1 MYTKPRVL
9 LTITSGKTGGAQQ
22 SVFNLANTLKKQG
35 VDIVVGFGVGDFL
48 KNKLESANISY
59 YQFNWLKRSI
69 NPFSVFLF
77 ILEIKKFLDKEHFDT
92 VHFNST
98 NALFGDKAMG
108 GITMIDP
115 NFQAI
120 TDAIKLVHI
129 SAISVEVDGT
139 VDSETR
145 EKLRNAWPDWN
156 LQFTQ
161 VDGKTLVSW

>member
-1 MYTKPRVL
+1 
-9 LTITSGKTGGAQQ
+9 
-22 SVFNLANTLKKQG
+22 
-35 VDIVVGFGVGDFL
+35 
-48 KNKLESANISY
+48 
-59 YQFNWLKRSI
+59 
-69 NPFSVFLF
+69 
-77 ILEIKKFLDKEHFDT
+77 
-92 VHFNST
+92 
-98 NALFGDKAMG
+98 MG